1 MQKLTLTRATEEDCR
16 FLYDLRNEE
25 DVRKNSFQTETF
37 SYESHVAWYKEK
49 LGDKQTQI
57 YVLKQDGENIGQ
69 ARVDLHGVDGEIS
82 YALCQKARGYGYA
95 KWMLRCMEDRLREQA
110 FCRKMTAEVKRENI
124 ASQKIFEGLSYSS
137 VSTDYGYIYEKEI
150 PLFTIIMCTYN
161 SAQTVD
167 AAISSVKNQKFDGW
181 EMLILDNGSSDATVE
196 KLKQYERLDER
207 IKCIYRK
214 DNIGWCKGISECLK
228 MSVGSYMM
236 FLGADDFMTTEQTL
250 SEVAGEVIKHHP
262 QVIFTGSYYAKYEQG
277 KFQVVNHTLPEYK
290 VYKEN
295 RDKLTCMAELMKNV
309 YYNSVMHYVEIV
321 FLKENGID
329 FYYPFYGDCQGMTE
343 AIERAEK
350 IVVMSQSEY
359 VLTLNTSQSSKT
371 CGYNHDEKRQWDSIK
386 AILPDKFNANDT
398 RIQYIARR
406 VLDNLTEKCQNIA
419 LGEPLCDS
427 YMNAIEK
434 SLPERFIRV
443 EEMISTQE
451 MGEMMNYAGR
461 EEYAECLIGAA
472 GVNYWICKKNKMLLE
487 EICRNS
493 KWLAEFVEVA
503 MEMDE
508 TAGMVVWKNSL
519 TEMRVRGCYRF
530 VRIRGIVLKQVW
542 SYC

>member
-309 YYNSVMHYVEIV
+309 YYYS
-321 FLKENGID
+321 
-329 FYYPFYGDCQGMTE
+329 CQ
-343 AIERAEK
+343 
-350 IVVMSQSEY
+350 
-359 VLTLNTSQSSKT
+359 
-371 CGYNHDEKRQWDSIK
+371 
-386 AILPDKFNANDT
+386 
-398 RIQYIARR
+398 
-406 VLDNLTEKCQNIA
+406 
-419 LGEPLCDS
+419 
-427 YMNAIEK
+427 
-434 SLPERFIRV
+434 
-443 EEMISTQE
+443 
-451 MGEMMNYAGR
+451 
-461 EEYAECLIGAA
+461 
-472 GVNYWICKKNKMLLE
+472 
-487 EICRNS
+487 
-493 KWLAEFVEVA
+493 
-503 MEMDE
+503 
-508 TAGMVVWKNSL
+508 
-519 TEMRVRGCYRF
+519 
-530 VRIRGIVLKQVW
+530 
-542 SYC
+542 